1 MKSGFVLI
9 LVLLLAA
16 CSSQSEADL
25 PTLIPTPGGVEAA
38 VTATTLPPTEP
49 APTQASIVR
58 PTLPPTWTPAVMPT
72 EPDVQATMTPV
83 VLPTGIPLA
92 TLEACGTFLVDL
104 ERSTSTFKLG
114 ESPVVYWSPA
124 ANALRYRV
132 SVIDEF
138 GQELFMDYAID
149 ATYAFPADLFKAGK
163 RYGWVVYPEDN
174 IGRQMCFQQ
183 GGELFISP

>member
-1 MKSGFVLI
+1 LKNGFVLI
-9 LVLLLAA
+9 LALLLAA
-16 CSSQSEADL
+16 CGSQSQAEL

-38 VTATTLPPTEP
+38 TATSVPPTEP
-49 APTQASIVR
+49 PTQAPIVR
-58 PTLPPTWTPAVMPT
+58 PTLPPTWTPSVVPT
-72 EPDVQATMTPV
+72 EPGNQATETPV

-124 ANALRYRV
+124 TGAMRYRV

-149 ATYAFPADLFKAGK
+149 ETFSFPAELFKAGK
-163 RYGWVVYPEDN
+163 RYGWEVYPEDN
-174 IGRQMCFQQ
+174 IGRQMCLQQ
-183 GGELFISP
+183 GAELFISP

>member
-1 MKSGFVLI
+1 LKNGFVLI
-9 LVLLLAA
+9 LALLLAA
-16 CSSQSEADL
+16 CGSQSEGEL
-25 PTLIPTPGGVEAA
+25 PTLIPTLGGVEAA
-38 VTATTLPPTEP
+38 TATTLPPTEP
-49 APTQASIVR
+49 LPTQAPIVR
-58 PTLPPTWTPAVMPT
+58 PTLPPTWTPSVVPT
-72 EPDVQATMTPV
+72 EPQNQATETPV

-114 ESPVVYWSPA
+114 ESPAVYWSPA
-124 ANALRYRV
+124 AGAMRYRV

-149 ATYAFPADLFKAGK
+149 ATYSFPAELFKAGK
-163 RYGWVVYPEDN
+163 RYGWEVYPEDN

-183 GGELFISP
+183 GAELFISP